1 MIRTSFRPGKFD
13 PGYLFGDSLIWQ
25 EISIQVPDEY
35 VEPVSYLFS
44 RYGHGLAMEPVGQG
58 QVVLRTYLTTT
69 SRQRLAHIEV
79 GINLINILEPVGALT
94 LTPLEEGA
102 DWETAWKSHF
112 TVLEVG
118 SRLLVKPSWIEH
130 TASPEQVVI
139 ELDPGMA
146 FGTGYHPTTYGC
158 MEALERLVKPGMA
171 VLDLGSGSG
180 ILAITA
186 LKLGAA
192 KAVAMD
198 IDPQA
203 IRAARQNF
211 RRSGLQGRVSIAQST
226 LPHSLAPAEE
236 FDLVMANISKRAIC
250 ERAPFIAQCLKS
262 HGEDIGGV
270 PGWFVASGF
279 LNEQTAEVSE
289 TMSALGMDLVEE
301 TPREDWTTLVFRA
314 PYKRS

>member
-1 MIRTSFRPGKFD
+1 
-13 PGYLFGDSLIWQ
+13 
-25 EISIQVPDEY
+25 
-35 VEPVSYLFS
+35 
-44 RYGHGLAMEPVGQG
+44 MEPVGQG

-79 GINLINILEPVGALT
+79 GVNLINVLEPVGALT

-102 DWETAWKSHF
+102 DWETTWKSHF

-130 TASPEQVVI
+130 TASSEQVVI

-180 ILAITA
+180 ILTITA

-211 RRSGLQGRVSIAQST
+211 RRAGLQSRVSIAQST

-262 HGEDIGGV
+262 REENTNSI

-301 TPREDWTTLVFRA
+301 TPRDDWTTLVFSA
-314 PYKRS
+314 PHKQI

>member
-1 MIRTSFRPGKFD
+1 MSLRPGKFA
-13 PGYLFGDSLIWQ
+13 PGYLFGDYLIWQ

-58 QVVLRTYLTTT
+58 QVILRTYLTTT

-79 GINLINILEPVGALT
+79 GVNLINVLEPVGELT

-130 TASPEQVVI
+130 TASSEQVVI

-180 ILAITA
+180 L
-186 LKLGAA
+186 
-192 KAVAMD
+192 
-198 IDPQA
+198 
-203 IRAARQNF
+203 
-211 RRSGLQGRVSIAQST
+211 
-226 LPHSLAPAEE
+226 SL
-236 FDLVMANISKRAIC
+236 IHI
-250 ERAPFIAQCLKS
+250 
-262 HGEDIGGV
+262 
-270 PGWFVASGF
+270 
-279 LNEQTAEVSE
+279 
-289 TMSALGMDLVEE
+289 
-301 TPREDWTTLVFRA
+301 
-314 PYKRS
+314 